1 LNHTSSVM
9 SAVLQSPPHDA
20 MYAISAPTV
29 CTQPKPSCA
38 HVALMVAP
46 PVTGSWKAR
55 VTETPW

>member
-1 LNHTSSVM
+1 M